1 MNAAKFP
8 TLTKHLLLVDDDR
21 LVLSMMADGLKYAG
35 YEVTTADSTED
46 VEVWLDSGQRPDLA
60 ILDVRLRGQDGLDL
74 AQRLRDLDHIPF
86 IMLSAFSDQETVS
99 QAANCGALGFGVKP
113 LDVPQ
118 LVPTIEAALARAA
131 ELHGLRAT
139 REQLQHAI
147 DAERN
152 VSVATG
158 ILMSDR
164 RITRAEAFNL
174 LRDAARKQRCKLEA
188 VAADIVRARETLC
201 LG

>member
-8 TLTKHLLLVDDDR
+8 TLAKHLLLVDDDR
-21 LVLSMMADGLKYAG
+21 LVLTMMADGLKYAG

-46 VEVWLDSGQRPDLA
+46 VVEWLDSGQRPDLA

-74 AQRLRDLDHIPF
+74 AQRLRDLVHIPF

-99 QAANCGALGFGVKP
+99 QAANRGALGFGVKP

-131 ELHGLRAT
+131 ELHSLRAT

>member
-8 TLTKHLLLVDDDR
+8 TLAKHLLLVDDDR
-21 LVLSMMADGLKYAG
+21 LVLTMMADGLKYAG

-46 VEVWLDSGQRPDLA
+46 VVEWLDSGQRPDLA

-99 QAANCGALGFGVKP
+99 QAANRGALGFGVKP

-131 ELHGLRAT
+131 ELYSLRAT